1 MTTRLLSFVAALGV
15 AALVA
20 ACAFAFEA
28 HAQQQSPASV
38 DPSASVQTEQR
49 LLDELHRIQG
59 RGSIPDTKSY
69 VIEQPAGRTWQIF
82 HQTYLR
88 WVGAAA
94 IICIFSLLVI
104 FYLWRG
110 TLRFGARAGRMML
123 RFTAFERFVHWMTA
137 TCFTV
142 LAISGLNITFGRP
155 LLLPLIGPETFAT
168 WSQWAKYA
176 HNYLSFPFTLG
187 VILMFFVWVASNLPT
202 RADVE
207 WIKEGGG
214 MFGGE
219 EPPAYKFNAGEK
231 FIFWTV
237 VIGGSVVTVTGYVLL
252 FPFYLSGI
260 AGMQAAQVVHS
271 VVGVLYIA
279 AMLVHIYM
287 GTLGMEG
294 ALEGMWGGEVDVNWA
309 KSHHLLW
316 YEEEVGGKAVDRSRA
331 SLDTKAIK
339 TG

>member
-1 MTTRLLSFVAALGV
+1 MITRLFSLVAALGLV
-15 AALVA
+15 VLVA
-20 ACAFAFEA
+20 AFAFAFQA
-28 HAQQQSPASV
+28 RAQQQSPADV
-38 DPSASVQTEQR
+38 DPSANVQSEQQ
-49 LLDELHRIQG
+49 LLDELRRVQG

-69 VIEQPAGRTWQIF
+69 VIEQPAGRTWQTF
-82 HQTYLR
+82 HQVYLR
-88 WVGAAA
+88 WVGAVA
-94 IICIFSLLVI
+94 IIGIFSLLLI

-137 TCFTV
+137 TCFVV

-187 VILMFFVWVASNLPT
+187 VILMFFIWVARNLPT

-207 WIKEGGG
+207 WIKQGGG
-214 MFGGE
+214 MLGGE

-231 FIFWTV
+231 FIFWVV
-237 VIGGSVVTVTGYVLL
+237 VIGGSAVMVTGYVLL
-252 FPFYLSGI
+252 FPFYGSGI
-260 AGMQAAQVVHS
+260 AGMQTAQVVHS

-316 YEEEVGGKAVDRSRA
+316 YEEEVGGKAADRSRA
-331 SLDTKAIK
+331 PLDAKAIK